1 MLATAIVAT
10 QFRFKDMQ
18 RGSYTHPDAET
29 DAKIAHFESNRD
41 NAKVTHLDSNG
52 DLEQQVGLYAVDYIS
67 SDAES
72 TSLPNMS
79 RRIQAESRSPTADSS
94 SLLEPGITRSSK
106 LQNQP
111 VVSSSDTSREE
122 NKKAHLTEN
131 QALLASIIK
140 LHADS
145 SDQRQPERSG
155 AGNASNSPPTR
166 LAKTAQTSANNPP
179 LAPKPTSQTRSPPPE
194 HLQAPTTTLAKL
206 TALFGDP
213 SICSFFLIITIM
225 GFAMGTIE
233 GFLPLRLNELG
244 GSPTIIGLSLT
255 VTCVAEVPM
264 MWFSG
269 RLIKSLGVL
278 GVLYLALGCYV
289 AR

>member
-10 QFRFKDMQ
+10 QFRFKDKQ
-18 RGSYTHPDAET
+18 RRSYSHPDAET
-29 DAKIAHFESNRD
+29 DAKVAHFESNGD
-41 NAKVTHLDSNG
+41 NAKVTQLESNR
-52 DLEQQVGLYAVDYIS
+52 DLEQQVELHAVEYVS
-67 SDAES
+67 SDTQRTPLS
-72 TSLPNMS
+72 NMS
-79 RRIQAESRSPTADSS
+79 GQIQAESRSPTADIS
-94 SLLEPGITRSSK
+94 SLLEPGITRPSE
-106 LQNQP
+106 LQYQP
-111 VVSSSDTSREE
+111 SVSSNDTSREE
-122 NKKAHLTEN
+122 KNKPHLGESE
-131 QALLASIIK
+131 ALLASFTNQ
-140 LHADS
+140 HAGS
-145 SDQRQPERSG
+145 SNQKQPERSG
-155 AGNASNSPPTR
+155 AGNASNSPSTR
-166 LAKTAQTSANNPP
+166 LAKTANNPP
-179 LAPKPTSQTRSPPPE
+179 LLSKTTSQTRLPPPE
-194 HLQAPTTTLAKL
+194 DLQAPTTTLAKL